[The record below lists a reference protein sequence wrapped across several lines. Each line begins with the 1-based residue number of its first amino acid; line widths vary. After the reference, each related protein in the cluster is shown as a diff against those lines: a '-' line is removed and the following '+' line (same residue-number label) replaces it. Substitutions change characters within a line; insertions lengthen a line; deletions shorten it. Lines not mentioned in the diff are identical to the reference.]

1 MLRWEKE
8 VGGGW
13 EEARVL
19 EGCDG
24 LEKDLGSHVRMSM
37 GARESVADES
47 QLHGTLSLVEHP
59 FDLAQSP
66 SAGRI
71 L

>member
-1 MLRWEKE
+1 MLRWEEE

-13 EEARVL
+13 EEACML

-24 LEKDLGSHVRMSM
+24 LKDLGSRAPMGM
-37 GARESVADES
+37 GARENNTDEP
-47 QLHGTLSLVEHP
+47 QLRSTLSPIEHP
-59 FDLAQSP
+59 LDLAQSP
-66 SAGRI
+66 SAGMI

>member
-1 MLRWEKE
+1 M
-8 VGGGW
+8 
-13 EEARVL
+13 L

-24 LEKDLGSHVRMSM
+24 LEKDLGSRVHMSM
-37 GARESVADES
+37 GARESIADES

-59 FDLAQSP
+59 FGLAQSP

-71 L
+71 LQYYLHSTSIVLHWLK

>member
-1 MLRWEKE
+1 M
-8 VGGGW
+8 
-13 EEARVL
+13 L

-24 LEKDLGSHVRMSM
+24 LEKDLGSRVPMGM
-37 GARESVADES
+37 GARESIADES
-47 QLHGTLSLVEHP
+47 QFHGTLSLVEHK

-71 L
+71 LQSYLHSASIVLHWLP

>member
-1 MLRWEKE
+1 M
-8 VGGGW
+8 
-13 EEARVL
+13 L

-24 LEKDLGSHVRMSM
+24 LEKDLGSRVPMGM
-37 GARESVADES
+37 GARECIADES

>member
-1 MLRWEKE
+1 M
-8 VGGGW
+8 
-13 EEARVL
+13 L

-24 LEKDLGSHVRMSM
+24 LEKDLESRAPMGM
-37 GARESVADES
+37 GARESIADES
-47 QLHGTLSLVEHP
+47 QLRSTLLLIEHP
-59 FDLAQSP
+59 FGLAQSP